1 MPYSAALDGLR
12 AVAILLVIFFHS
24 QVPFIPGG
32 NVGVDVFFVLSGY
45 LITRVLLVEHA
56 LSGALNLRRF
66 YRQRLLRLT
75 PPLLFM
81 LLLYA
86 VFAPLIWAD
95 YYFHARDWFV
105 VLTYQADLA
114 LVFGM
119 APEKMIH
126 AWSLGVEER
135 FYLLWPL
142 ALLGLLALSVRKAV
156 LAVLVIVVL
165 IGFWRMTAL
174 QFLSMDSNEAYYRFD
189 MRVSGLLLG
198 AALGIWIGR
207 NLSVSRR
214 LLRCRWLLL
223 SWGGMLVVILCP
235 VSDRER
241 LSFGLPLVEATVLLT
256 IVWLNCC
263 PQGILGRMLSWR
275 PLAYVGQLSYG
286 LYLFHYPIM
295 SYLQQEQSW
304 GLTLLLGGGLS
315 LIMAVLNHH
324 LIEQP
329 IRRWRKSM
337 VEARVSAAV

>member
-12 AVAILLVIFFHS
+12 AVAILLVILFHS
-24 QVPFIPGG
+24 QAPFMPGG

-56 LSGALNLRRF
+56 LSGTLNLRRF

-86 VFAPLIWAD
+86 VFAPLIWSD

-142 ALLGLLALSVRKAV
+142 VLLCLLALSVRKAV
-156 LAVLVIVVL
+156 LAVFVIVVL
-165 IGFWRMTAL
+165 IGFWRVTAL
-174 QFLSMDSNEAYYRFD
+174 QFFSMDSNLAYYRFD

-207 NLSVSRR
+207 NLPVSRR

-223 SWGGMLVVILCP
+223 SWGGMLAVILCP
-235 VSDRER
+235 ASDRER
-241 LSFGLPLVEATVLLT
+241 LSFGLPLVEVTVLLT
-256 IVWLNCC
+256 IVWLHCC

-304 GLTLLLGGGLS
+304 GLTLLLGGGAS

-324 LIEQP
+324 LIERP

-337 VEARVSAAV
+337 AEARVSAAV